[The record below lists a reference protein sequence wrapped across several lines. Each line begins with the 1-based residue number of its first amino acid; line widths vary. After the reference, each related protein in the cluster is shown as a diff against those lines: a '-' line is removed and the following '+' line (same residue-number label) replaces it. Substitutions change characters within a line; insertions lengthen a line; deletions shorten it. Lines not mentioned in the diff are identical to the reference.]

1 LLADRKREHLDI
13 CLNKDVRSALT
24 TGLERYQLIH
34 DALPEMALEDI
45 NTETHLLGHR
55 LSAPILISAMTG
67 GMPRAREINRRL
79 AKAAQELGLAM
90 GVGSQR
96 AGIEDPSLM
105 ETYKVRNV
113 APDILLFANL
123 GAVQLNYGY
132 GIRECLLAVESIQ
145 ADALVLHLNPLQE
158 ALQPEGDTDFRGLIA
173 KIAAICEALPYPV
186 IVKEVGWGISKKC
199 AKALLASGVAA
210 LDVAGAGGTSWSEVE
225 RHRETAVTGTTLSQ
239 AVSARQ
245 RAFMGW
251 GIPTAD
257 ALIQVRKAVS
267 ARSQMSAKC
276 RYSRPH
282 RPRACPSLPIIASG
296 GITDGVEAAICLALG
311 ADAVGMA
318 YALLRAAADSSE
330 AVITQLDIIIRQLRI
345 AMFASGARTIDDLDT
360 ARLTTRS

>member
-1 LLADRKREHLDI
+1 
-13 CLNKDVRSALT
+13 
-24 TGLERYQLIH
+24 
-34 DALPEMALEDI
+34 MALEDI

-105 ETYKVRNV
+105 DTYKVRDV

-132 GIRECLLAVESIQ
+132 GLRECLLAIESIQ

-225 RHRETAVTGTTLSQ
+225 RHRETAAIGTAVSQ
-239 AVSARQ
+239 AASARHRAVSAQ
-245 RAFMGW
+245 HRAFMGW

-257 ALIQVRKAVS
+257 ALIQVRKAAS
-267 ARSQMSAKC
+267 ARHRAASA
-276 RYSRPH
+276 RH
-282 RPRACPSLPIIASG
+282 RAASTRHRACPDVPIIASG
-296 GITDGVEAAICLALG
+296 GITDGVEIATCLALG

-318 YALLRAAADSSE
+318 HALLQAAADSSE
-330 AVITQLDIIIRQLRI
+330 AVIAQLAAIIRQLRI
-345 AMFASGARTIDDLDT
+345 AMFSSGARTIDDLDT